1 MNFVNNFFKKYNAN
15 FYSEKAWL
23 ISKIIFA
30 FYLCK
35 VFVKIIYRATYIN
48 LPLGLCNYIPCSF
61 FLQNEVKFILIF
73 LLIVLCLLYV
83 FEVKML
89 YSLFGL
95 TAITVVIGAIS
106 DSTGVLHRLFGF
118 SLVVV
123 AQLIAYII
131 FSFKKD
137 KNILSK
143 QRHQFSL
150 QVIACLYFV
159 SFLSKIIYSGPF
171 WFTQYKGFANHILK
185 SWLYKYVTTG
195 NIAEYNKGLFFYNSI
210 IEHPY
215 ISQLLLLLAL
225 ILEGFAF
232 LSILNKKISLFWGI
246 ALSIMHLSILVLMDI
261 KILSIII
268 PMLLFILNLPVLLL
282 VLIKLVKESVVYT
295 KINS

>member
-1 MNFVNNFFKKYNAN
+1 MNLVNNFYKKYSAN
-15 FYSEKAWL
+15 FYSDKAWL

-30 FYLCK
+30 FYLSK
-35 VFVKIIYRATYIN
+35 VFIKIIYRATYVN
-48 LPLGLCNYIPCSF
+48 SPLGLCNYIPCSF
-61 FLQNEVKFILIF
+61 FLQNEVKIVLIFILIA
-73 LLIVLCLLYV
+73 LCVLYI
-83 FEVKML
+83 FEIKML
-89 YSLFGL
+89 YSLLGL
-95 TAITVVIGAIS
+95 TVITVIIGAVS

-123 AQLIAYII
+123 AQLVAYII
-131 FSFKKD
+131 FSFKND
-137 KNILSK
+137 KSILSK

-150 QVIACLYFV
+150 QVITCLYFV
-159 SFLSKIIYSGPF
+159 SFLSKIIHSGPF

-185 SWLYKYVTTG
+185 SWMYKYVTTG
-195 NIAEYNKGLFFYNSI
+195 NIADYNKGLFFYNSI

-215 ISQLLLLLAL
+215 ISQFLLLLAL

-246 ALSIMHLSILVLMDI
+246 ALSVMHLSIFILMDI
-261 KILSIII
+261 KILSVII

-282 VLIKLVKESVVYT
+282 ILIEIIKEKVVYK